1 FQGDGWMIKNFKK
14 LITDY
19 FTVILFI
26 TGIVLIDIG
35 TIFFNNIFGI
45 IVTGIS
51 LIVMAVVSDKERG

>member
-1 FQGDGWMIKNFKK
+1 MIKNFKK

-19 FTVILFI
+19 FTALLFI
-26 TGIVLIDIG
+26 IGIVLIDIG

>member
-1 FQGDGWMIKNFKK
+1 MIKNFKK

-35 TIFFNNIFGI
+35 TIPVMNNMT
-45 IVTGIS
+45 V
-51 LIVMAVVSDKERG
+51 K